1 MNRTTLYSVHQALN
15 AKFISFSNFEMPVW
29 YHSIKMEHEA
39 VRKKAGVFDISHMG
53 LYRISGQKSVEFL
66 SYLSCNVVPSQ
77 PKSVYSMFLNKN
89 GGILDDVMISWYQDG
104 FYVVVN
110 ACNHQKIESWLNQ
123 HRMPDVT
130 ITSLNK
136 THNFIALQGP
146 DVVQLMS
153 SLFQIDPL
161 LKSMSVIQHVWQG
174 HSLILFKS
182 GYTGE
187 YGFECLVPHAASEAL
202 WKLFIDHGVTPCGLG
217 CRDTLR
223 IEAGLPLYGQEL
235 SEDIHPLMTRY
246 DWVIKWDHEFI
257 GKDALKGLV
266 ATQTTVGLIMQDRV
280 IPRTGCKILQGGSIT
295 SGTLSFLLNQPIAM
309 AIVPLSL
316 SKIGTLLDVEV
327 RGMPYSA
334 KVVSL
339 PFLT

>member
-1 MNRTTLYSVHQALN
+1 MNRTTLYPVHQALN

-29 YHSIKMEHEA
+29 YHSIKVEHEA

-53 LYRISGQKSVEFL
+53 LYRISGKKSSEFL
-66 SYLSCNVVPSQ
+66 SYLSCNLIPSQ

-89 GGILDDVMISWYQDG
+89 GGILDDVMISWYQDD
-104 FYVVVN
+104 FYMVVN
-110 ACNHQKIESWLNQ
+110 ACNHQKIDLWLNQ
-123 HRMPDVT
+123 HHIPDVT

-161 LKSMSVIQHVWQG
+161 LKPMSVTHHIWQG
-174 HSLILFKS
+174 HSIILFKS

-187 YGFECLVPHAASEAL
+187 YGFECLVPQEASETL
-202 WKLFIDHGVTPCGLG
+202 WKLLMDQGVTPCGLG

-235 SEDIHPLMTRY
+235 SEDITPLMTRY
-246 DWVIKWDHEFI
+246 DWVVKWSHEFM
-257 GKDALKGLV
+257 GKEALK
-266 ATQTTVGLIMQDRV
+266 ASEPNQTTVGLIMQDRM
-280 IPRTGCKILQGGSIT
+280 IPRTGCKILQGGYIT
-295 SGTLSFLLNQPIAM
+295 SGTLSFLLNHPVAM
-309 AIVPLSL
+309 AIVPLPF
-316 SKIGTLLDVEV
+316 SKIGTLLDVEI
-327 RGMPYSA
+327 RGMSYSA

>member
-39 VRKKAGVFDISHMG
+39 VRKKTGVFDISHMG
-53 LYRISGQKSVEFL
+53 LYRISGQNSAEFL
-66 SYLSCNVVPSQ
+66 SYLSCNAIPSQ

-104 FYVVVN
+104 FYMVVN
-110 ACNHQKIESWLNQ
+110 ACNHQKIELWLNQ

-146 DVVQLMS
+146 DVVNLMA
-153 SLFQIDPL
+153 SLFEIDPS
-161 LKSMSVIQHVWQG
+161 LKTMSVTDLVWKG

-187 YGFECLVPHAASEAL
+187 YGFECLVPQEASEML
-202 WKLFIDHGVTPCGLG
+202 WKLLIEHGVTPCGLG

-235 SEDIHPLMTRY
+235 SEDITPLMTRY
-246 DWVIKWDHEFI
+246 DWVVKWNHDFI
-257 GKDALKGLV
+257 GKEALK
-266 ATQTTVGLIMQDRV
+266 AFTKTQTTVGLIMQDRA
-280 IPRTGCKILQGGSIT
+280 IPRTGCKILQGGYIT
-295 SGTLSFLLNQPIAM
+295 SGTLSFLLNHPIAM
-309 AIVPLSL
+309 AIVPLSV
-316 SKIGTLLDVEV
+316 SKIGTLLDVEI
-327 RGMPYSA
+327 RGVSYPA

-339 PFLT
+339 PFLI